1 MAHVTIMPANGE
13 PNNKEEIMI
22 AGTLQN
28 ITDTKLIA
36 AVRDNSNVAEIYDDI
51 MQSVRKTLRIEGML
65 YGSRSLGNQTEAA
78 IMRADREYAESAL
91 TLEYDMSRDAID
103 EINNTI
109 GGNVVD
115 MSGSNRDICKRF
127 YYKYRNV
134 A

>member
-1 MAHVTIMPANGE
+1 
-13 PNNKEEIMI
+13 MI

-65 YGSRSLGNQTEAA
+65 YGSRSLGNQIEAA
-78 IMRADREYAESAL
+78 IVRADREYAESAL